1 VKGRSATL
9 RLGSRSNEL
18 RVRRPYH
25 RLVALVVAGLVGLLV
40 GVGIALLIQALVR
53 KQPVEPTPNLARPAP
68 RKRDRVPAETMLELL
83 PTAAVLLDADD
94 IVRLANSAALDL
106 GIVNG
111 SALDVPELSR
121 LVQAARRT
129 GKPQTAELP
138 LDFSDFPRRALSVG
152 ARAQR
157 LDGGEVA
164 LIVDDLTEAKRVESV
179 RRDFVANVG
188 HEIKTPVGALQLL
201 AEAALD
207 AHDDPEAVE
216 RFVGRMQHEAQ
227 RLSRLVQELLDL
239 SRLQG
244 GEPLPAS
251 TEVSVDAVLDEAVDR
266 TRLVAD
272 ARGISIV
279 RGGDRGL
286 VVLGEEGQLVTA
298 VANLLYNA
306 VSYSPDGTRVAL
318 GVHLRDDVVEIAVT
332 DQGVGIPEEEQER
345 IFERFYRVD
354 PARSR
359 ATGGTGL
366 GLAIVKHTVGNHGGE
381 VTVWSQPGNGSTFTI
396 RLVSGARHEVAPP
409 PAQLQEARNP

>member
-1 VKGRSATL
+1 
-9 RLGSRSNEL
+9 
-18 RVRRPYH
+18 
-25 RLVALVVAGLVGLLV
+25 LVVAGIVGLLI
-40 GVGIALLIQALVR
+40 GVGITVVIRSVLR
-53 KQPVEPTPNLARPAP
+53 RQPAELTPTAP
-68 RKRDRVPAETMLELL
+68 RPSARKRERMPAETMLQLL

-94 IVRLANSAALDL
+94 VVRLANSAALGL
-106 GIVNG
+106 GVVRG
-111 SALDVPELSR
+111 SALVAPELSR
-121 LVQAARRT
+121 LVHAARRT
-129 GKPQTAELP
+129 GQPQSAEFC
-138 LDFSDFPRRALSVG
+138 LDFNEFPRRQLSVG

-164 LIVDDLTEAKRVESV
+164 LVVDDLTEAKRVESV

-207 AHDDPEAVE
+207 AHDDPEAVQ

-244 GEPLPAS
+244 GEPLPAA

-266 TRLVAD
+266 ARLAAE
-272 ARGISIV
+272 ARGITIV

-286 VVLGEEGQLVTA
+286 VVRGEESQLVTA

-306 VSYSPDGTRVAL
+306 IAYSPDDTRVAL

-332 DQGVGIPEEEQER
+332 DQGIGISEDEQER

-354 PARSR
+354 QARSR

-381 VTVWSQPGNGSTFTI
+381 VTVWSQLGNGSTFTI
-396 RLVSGARHEVAPP
+396 RLVSGARHQVAD
-409 PAQLQEARNP
+409 PALLQEAGTP

>member
-1 VKGRSATL
+1 VKGGRVTL
-9 RLGSRSNEL
+9 TARRCTAGL
-18 RVRRPYH
+18 RICRPYD
-25 RLVALVVAGLVGLLV
+25 RLVALVVAGLIGLLV
-40 GVGIALLIQALVR
+40 GLGVALLVSPLRR
-53 KQPVEPTPNLARPAP
+53 KQPVEVTANASRPSP
-68 RKRDRVPAETMLELL
+68 RKRERMPAETMLQLL
-83 PTAAVLLDADD
+83 PTAAVLLDSDD
-94 IVRLANSAALDL
+94 VVRLANSAARQL
-106 GIVNG
+106 GIVRG

-121 LVQAARRT
+121 LVHDARRT
-129 GKPQTAELP
+129 GKPQTAEFA

-157 LDGGEVA
+157 LEGGEVA
-164 LIVDDLTEAKRVESV
+164 LVVDDLTEAKRVESV

-251 TEVSVDAVLDEAVDR
+251 TEVSVDAVLHEAVDR
-266 TRLVAD
+266 ARLIAE
-272 ARGISIV
+272 ARGIDIV
-279 RGGDRGL
+279 QGGDRGL
-286 VVLGEEGQLVTA
+286 VVLGEESQLVTA

-306 VSYSPDGTRVAL
+306 IAYSPDGTRVAL

-332 DQGVGIPEEEQER
+332 DQGIGISEEEQER

-396 RLVSGARHEVAPP
+396 RLVSGARQEVVDPTL
-409 PAQLQEARNP
+409 LQEAGNP